1 MACWFSPANAIL
13 LYKHKRYNVPMVKP
27 KQSTKHTLLWHVGLS
42 LAVLVAAV
50 WVLASHWQTVRQS
63 LQVARGASIGW
74 LALSLF
80 LMACTFCVAAAIYG
94 VLALHR
100 LRYWQTVLVEVSTA
114 CVNRL
119 LPSGLG
125 GLGLHGVYLYKRK
138 HTAAEAT
145 VVVSMNNL
153 LGIVAH
159 LSLLGCVLAFRPSV
173 LRRFIAGQ
181 HLPNV
186 WIGVAVL
193 VVVALLLA
201 MPALPY
207 RALSFAK
214 NLGASVHKLRSRK
227 ALMALLLA
235 MLLTTTYTL
244 ILFSVTRSLQLHL
257 DVIQVFIVFSL
268 GMLTSTATPTPGG
281 LVGAEAG
288 LFAGF
293 VAYGV
298 AAPLAGAAVLLYRL
312 VTYWI
317 PLIPGLFALFLARR
331 RKLV

>member
-1 MACWFSPANAIL
+1 MS
-13 LYKHKRYNVPMVKP
+13 KT
-27 KQSTKHTLLWHVGLS
+27 KQSSKRSLLIRVGLS
-42 LAVLVAAV
+42 VVLLAAAV
-50 WVLASHWQTVRQS
+50 WVLSSHWQTVTRS
-63 LQVARGASIGW
+63 LQVAREASIPW
-74 LALSLF
+74 LVLSLL
-80 LMACTFCVAAAIYG
+80 LMAFTFCIAAAIYG

-114 CVNRL
+114 FVNRL

-153 LGIVAH
+153 VGMAAH
-159 LSLLGCVLAFRPSV
+159 LLLLACVLVFYPAV
-173 LRRFIAGQ
+173 LHQFLSRQ
-181 HLPNV
+181 HVLN
-186 WIGVAVL
+186 GRAVL
-193 VVVALLLA
+193 VVAGVVAAIL
-201 MPALPY
+201 ALPMVRQRVAKFVRNLLVSVRKLHLRKVL
-207 RALSFAK
+207 RAL
-214 NLGASVHKLRSRK
+214 G
-227 ALMALLLA
+227 LA
-235 MLLTTTYTL
+235 ALLTTTYTL
-244 ILFSVTRSLQLHL
+244 ILFSVSRSLGLQLGL
-257 DVIQVFIVFSL
+257 LQVFVVFSL

-293 VAYGV
+293 VIYDV
-298 AAPLAGAAVLLYRL
+298 PAAPAGAAVLLYRL

-317 PLIPGLFALFLARR
+317 PLLPGVLALFVARR